1 MTKKGIVDPWKMVQ
15 PLRPPPRE
23 ERGER
28 LDLDDIDLDAD
39 LEIPG
44 RYVIR
49 SKHASIDI
57 HHVRVDSPRSAL
69 DVLADC
75 LAELRKIKPL
85 GAAMIASGI
94 GVRCRTGAWNIPPDG
109 TPASLLQSTNATVW
123 LVGKDI
129 DQGILAL
136 VKLLRES
143 AASSTLRKW
152 GIVPMLNV

>member
-1 MTKKGIVDPWKMVQ
+1 MTKKGIVDPWKQVA
-15 PLRPPPRE
+15 PLRPAPRPE
-23 ERGER
+23 TSERV
-28 LDLDDIDLDAD
+28 DLEDIDLDAD

-44 RYVIR
+44 RYVLR

-57 HHVRVDSPRSAL
+57 VHVRVESPRTAL

-75 LAELRKIKPL
+75 LADLRKVKPL
-85 GAAMIASGI
+85 GAAMIAAGV
-94 GVRCRTGAWNIPPDG
+94 GVRCRTGSWNIPQEG
-109 TPASLLQSTNATVW
+109 TPASILQSSNATVW
-123 LVGKDI
+123 FVGRDF